1 MCYTIHNNTLGN
13 CAHFFRKRE
22 TMTTKDYQTRSPL
35 RIFLS
40 YFRPHRGLF
49 LLDISCAFLIAVI
62 DLAFPLI
69 SRTAMYHWL
78 PDKQFS
84 IFFTVMALVV
94 AAFVLRAGLYFIVG
108 YWGHTFGILV
118 EADIRRDLFAHMQD
132 LGFDFYDKN
141 RTGQLMSRLTTDLF
155 ELTELA
161 HHGPEDVLTSSV
173 TIIGALVVM
182 ATIRWELALVVGI
195 LVPIFLFVIMSMRSS
210 LGSVSVGVKQKT
222 GHINT
227 EIESSLSGIRT
238 AKAFGNEDMEIRRFN
253 AANEIFKTSKRAF
266 HKAMGR
272 FNSTMELFLTVLNV
286 VVIAVGGYM
295 IMQDKMDYRDL
306 VTFSLYIATFVNP
319 MRKLSTLSEMF
330 ANGFAG
336 LNRFVEIMRTE
347 PTIQDAAD
355 AKPLENVTGSI
366 RVDRVSFTYD
376 GTLPVLHDVSLDVA
390 PGETVAI
397 VGPSGGGKSTLCQ
410 LIPRFYDVTEGSI
423 SIDGQDVRHIQ
434 QHSLHKAIGIVQQD
448 VFLFADTILE
458 NIRYGRP
465 DATDEEVIEAA
476 RQAEIYAD
484 IQAMPKGFQTYVG
497 ERGTLLSGGQKQ
509 RVAIARIFLMNPP
522 ILILDEATSALDSV
536 TEAKIQRAFD
546 NLSRGRT
553 TLIIAHRLSTIRS
566 ANRIISIADGR
577 ITESGTHG
585 ELLQKGGVYA
595 DLYNTQ
601 NALALEALKQ

>member
-1 MCYTIHNNTLGN
+1 
-13 CAHFFRKRE
+13 
-22 TMTTKDYQTRSPL
+22 MTTEEYRKKKPL
-35 RIFLS
+35 AIFLH
-40 YFRPHRGLF
+40 YFKNHKRLF
-49 LLDISCAFLIAVI
+49 AVDISCALMIALI
-62 DLAFPLI
+62 DLAFPLVTRA
-69 SRTAMYHWL
+69 SLYDLL
-78 PDKQFS
+78 PNGKFGVFFS
-84 IFFTVMALVV
+84 LMAACL
-94 AAFVLRAGLYFIVG
+94 AFYVLRSFLNYIVC
-108 YWGHTFGILV
+108 YYGHTFGIRV
-118 EADIRRDLFAHMQD
+118 EADIRADLFRHMQEMSY
-132 LGFDFYDKN
+132 DFYDAN
-141 RTGQLMSRLTTDLF
+141 RTGQLMSRLTSDLF

-173 TIIGALVVM
+173 TIIGALIVM
-182 ATIRWELALVVGI
+182 ASIRWELALVVGI
-195 LVPIFLFVIMSMRSS
+195 LVPIFLVVIMSMRSGLS
-210 LGSVSVGVKQKT
+210 SVSVGVKQKT

-238 AKAFGNEDMEIRRFN
+238 AKAFANEDVEIRRFD
-253 AANEIFKTSKRAF
+253 AANEIYKTSKREF

-286 VVIAVGGYM
+286 VVIAVGGFM

-306 VTFSLYIATFVNP
+306 VTFSLYIATFVSP

-347 PTIQDAAD
+347 PTIQDAGD
-355 AKPLENVTGSI
+355 AKALENVKGSI
-366 RVDRVSFTYD
+366 TVDHVSFTYD
-376 GTLPVLHDVSLDVA
+376 GTLPVLHDVSLDVT
-390 PGETVAI
+390 PGETLAI

-410 LIPRFYDVTEGSI
+410 LIPRFYDVADGSI
-423 SIDGQDVRHIQ
+423 SIDGTDVRAIQ
-434 QHSLHKAIGIVQQD
+434 QHSLHKTIGIVQQD

-476 RQAEIYAD
+476 KRAEIYAD
-484 IQAMPKGFQTYVG
+484 IQAMPNGFQTYVG

-509 RVAIARIFLMNPP
+509 RVAIARIFLMDPA

-577 ITESGTHG
+577 ITEAGTHE

-601 NALALEALKQ
+601 NALALEAMKM

>member
-1 MCYTIHNNTLGN
+1 
-13 CAHFFRKRE
+13 
-22 TMTTKDYQTRSPL
+22 MTTEEYRKKKPL
-35 RIFLS
+35 AIFLH
-40 YFRPHRGLF
+40 YFKNHKRLF
-49 LLDISCAFLIAVI
+49 AVDISCALMIALI
-62 DLAFPLI
+62 DLAFPLVTRA
-69 SRTAMYHWL
+69 SLYDLL
-78 PDKQFS
+78 PNGKFGVFFS
-84 IFFTVMALVV
+84 LMAACL
-94 AAFVLRAGLYFIVG
+94 AFYVLRSFLNYIVC
-108 YWGHTFGILV
+108 YYGHTFGIRV
-118 EADIRRDLFAHMQD
+118 EADIRADLFRHMQEMSY
-132 LGFDFYDKN
+132 DFYDAN
-141 RTGQLMSRLTTDLF
+141 RTGQLMSRLTSDLF

-173 TIIGALVVM
+173 TIIGALIVM
-182 ATIRWELALVVGI
+182 ATIRWELAMVVGI
-195 LVPIFLFVIMSMRSS
+195 LVPIFLVVIMSMRSGLS
-210 LGSVSVGVKQKT
+210 SVSVGVKQKT

-238 AKAFGNEDMEIRRFN
+238 AKAFANEDVEIRRFD
-253 AANEIFKTSKRAF
+253 AANEIYKTSKREF

-286 VVIAVGGYM
+286 VVIAVGGFM

-306 VTFSLYIATFVNP
+306 VTFSLYIATFVSP

-347 PTIQDAAD
+347 PTIQDAGD
-355 AKPLENVTGSI
+355 AKALENVKGSI
-366 RVDRVSFTYD
+366 TVDHVSFTYD
-376 GTLPVLHDVSLDVA
+376 GTLPVLHDVSLDVT
-390 PGETVAI
+390 PGETLAI

-410 LIPRFYDVTEGSI
+410 LIPRFYDVADGSI
-423 SIDGQDVRHIQ
+423 SIDGTDVRAIQ
-434 QHSLHKAIGIVQQD
+434 QHSLHKTIGIVQQD

-476 RQAEIYAD
+476 KRAEIYAD
-484 IQAMPKGFQTYVG
+484 IQAMPNGFQTYVG

-509 RVAIARIFLMNPP
+509 RVAIARIFLMDPP

-536 TEAKIQRAFD
+536 TEAKIQQAFD

-577 ITESGTHG
+577 ITEAGTHE

-601 NALALEALKQ
+601 NALALEAMKM